1 MATTTVRVS
10 EKAHRKLRQLAEADG
25 APMQATLEKALDE
38 YERQR
43 FFDAA
48 DAAWAALRADPVA
61 WAEELEE
68 RRLWD
73 ATLADGLD
81 MNEVWHADGT
91 VEFVEPSKDAEVAE
105 AR

>member
-1 MATTTVRVS
+1 MGTTTVRVS
-10 EKAHRKLRQLAEADG
+10 EKAHRKLRELAVAEG
-25 APMQATLEKALDE
+25 VPMQAALEKALDE

-43 FFDAA
+43 FFDAF
-48 DAAWAALRADPVA
+48 DAGYRALRENPVA
-61 WAEELEE
+61 WAQELEE

-81 MNEVWHADGT
+81 LNEVWHEDRTATMRNSNEDQHDT
-91 VEFVEPSKDAEVAE
+91 S

>member
-1 MATTTVRVS
+1 MGTTTVRVS
-10 EKAHRKLRQLAEADG
+10 EKAHRKLRELAAAEG
-25 APMQATLEKALDE
+25 VPMQAALENALDE

-48 DAAWAALRADPVA
+48 DAAWAALRNDPVA

-73 ATLADGLD
+73 VTLADGLD
-81 MNEVWHADGT
+81 VNEVWREDRT
-91 VEFVEPSKDAEVAE
+91 VEFVEPSKDAKDTS